1 MTTALSRII
10 ETAPAPLVVYQRTM
24 SLTAGGSQEP
34 PETATPELDEE
45 LTDPDDDESP
55 LVDELDELDELE
67 SDEVDVAAL
76 AVAPDEDDADTPG
89 MVSALTVPKMPTP
102 AIPAKAT

>member
-1 MTTALSRII
+1 M
-10 ETAPAPLVVYQRTM
+10 VYQRTM
-24 SLTAGGSQEP
+24 SLTAGRSQEP

-55 LVDELDELDELE
+55 LVDELDELE
-67 SDEVDVAAL
+67 SDEVDVATL

-102 AIPAKAT
+102 ATAAKAT